1 MEFSFLDVFQSVSSN
16 VACFER
22 LRGMLRVITL
32 HDMKEEKKRA
42 CRGRKNQVCWGRKN
56 RDCWGKKVSVLSRK

>member
-32 HDMKEEKKRA
+32 HDMKE
-42 CRGRKNQVCWGRKN
+42 
-56 RDCWGKKVSVLSRK
+56 GKKELVEGEKIKCVEGEKIEIVEGKK